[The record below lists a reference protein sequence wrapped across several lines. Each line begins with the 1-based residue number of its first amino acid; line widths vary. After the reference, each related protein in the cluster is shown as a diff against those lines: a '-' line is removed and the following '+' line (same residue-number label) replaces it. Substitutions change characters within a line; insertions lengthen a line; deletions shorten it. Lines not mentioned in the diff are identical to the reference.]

1 MKIGNDL
8 VEVRRFLELVSNK
21 RFLDRV
27 FSTEEQEHIFVQ
39 KDKQKIAERMAGKF
53 ATKEAVAKALGLG
66 ISGGINFLSITV
78 LPDEFGAPTVT
89 LFDEALAVFRENG
102 FNEINVS
109 ISNTSEYAESV
120 CLLAWIICLVLQKVV
135 RKLENFLLFL
145 LFGFNFWFGGIN
157 YYVWF

>member
-8 VEVRRFLELVSNK
+8 VEVRRFLELASNK
-21 RFLDRV
+21 RFFFFF
-27 FSTEEQEHIFVQ
+27 FSPEEQEHIFVQ

-89 LFDEALAVFRENG
+89 LFDEALAIFKKND

-120 CLLAWIICLVLQKVV
+120 CLLA
-135 RKLENFLLFL
+135 
-145 LFGFNFWFGGIN
+145 
-157 YYVWF
+157 